1 MDKPLPRALRPGD
14 TIGLVSPS
22 SPSPDLE
29 RIEKAVSYL
38 EGIGYRVKP
47 ARHFNS
53 HAVNRSDLDRQKIQ
67 DLHDMFSDATV
78 RAVFCLRGGSGSSR
92 LLKSLDYDIIAR
104 NPKILAGYS
113 DITALSLAI
122 YAKTGMVTF
131 SGPMLATELH
141 SPTPFTEENFWK
153 ILTTPGKQ
161 HEIVAHPDHP
171 MTLFSPGTVS
181 GTLLA
186 GNLTVLDGLVG
197 TPFMP
202 SMHESLLLIEDINEE
217 PYRIDRLLAH
227 LDNASLLEQVS
238 GLLYGQFRRDP
249 LHPDEGG
256 PLMDILEF
264 YARKIKP
271 GSPCAAGFSYGH
283 TDLLLT
289 LPVGA
294 HCLYSVSDKGI
305 SISTTAAV
313 TA

>member
-1 MDKPLPRALRPGD
+1 MDRLLPKALRLGD

-22 SPSPDLE
+22 SPSPDLQ
-29 RIEKAVSYL
+29 RIEKAVAYL
-38 EGIGYRVKP
+38 ERLGYRVMP
-47 ARHFNS
+47 ARHFNT
-53 HAVNRSDLDRQKIQ
+53 HAENRCDLDRQKIQ
-67 DLHDMFSDATV
+67 DLHDMFSSNTV
-78 RAVFCLRGGSGSSR
+78 RAIFCLRGGSGSSR
-92 LLKSLDYDIIAR
+92 LLKALDYDIIAR

-153 ILTTPGKQ
+153 ILTSPGKH
-161 HEIVAHPDHP
+161 HEIAAHPDHP
-171 MTLFSPGTVS
+171 MTLFTPGTAL

-202 SMHESLLLIEDINEE
+202 SMRESLLLVEDINEE
-217 PYRIDRLLAH
+217 PYRVDRLLAH
-227 LDNASLLEQVS
+227 LDNAYLLDHVS

-256 PLMDILEF
+256 PLLDILEF

-294 HCLYSVSDKGI
+294 HCRYSVTDKGI
-305 SISTTAAV
+305 SISTMAPV
-313 TA
+313 TT